1 MKGLDSRYQQT
12 PQVLGCCI
20 IGVANLQQLRAGTGA
35 ASSFNNP
42 TSINNFNAPTNGFG
56 FNADRQ
62 PPSYSPFGTSAIRR
76 QSAATRPSPRSL
88 ANSFTNSAFRSP
100 FNLDDKFSFFDL
112 TGKTARV
119 NSVLPENVG
128 SKFKAPEPPRFQ
140 DIYGLDSGQSPLSRS
155 GYGNTVRPSK
165 GSKLSRMFFQDQDI
179 KSTVGIGLTPEEM
192 DIPRESG
199 DEESSRSFHE
209 DKAVEKDPGY
219 EDALDG
225 PDRDYGQYDAPPPSP
240 SFDTPQA
247 AGPLPAEYGNSD
259 LSQAS
264 FLPTSGRS
272 YDDDTAENIDVT
284 KNFRNGEEVDGDVVE
299 AADTPPAAGGQDD
312 VSASDRPR
320 EGGADFS
327 PDESAGSVEE
337 LTSPAPPYS
346 SRDGEE
352 DGASGSRDG
361 TGSGASDGGPG
372 QSGTDTV
379 PASPGGDRP
388 VDYQPEDYQPE
399 GGPLAPS
406 A

>member
-1 MKGLDSRYQQT
+1 MIKGQDVRYQQT

-20 IGVANLQQLRAGTGA
+20 IGVANLQQLQSGTGSA
-35 ASSFNNP
+35 NSFNDP
-42 TSINNFNAPTNGFG
+42 TSINAFSNPTNGFS
-56 FNADRQ
+56 FNSGR
-62 PPSYSPFGTSAIRR
+62 PSSSYSPFGTSATRR

-112 TGKTARV
+112 SGKTARV
-119 NSVLPENVG
+119 NSVLPESVS

-140 DIYGLDSGQSPLSRS
+140 DIYGLESGDSPLSRS

-179 KSTVGIGLTPEEM
+179 KSTVGIGLTPEEL

-219 EDALDG
+219 KDALDG
-225 PDRDYGQYDAPPPSP
+225 RDQYGTSGPSQA
-240 SFDTPQA
+240 FDTPQP

-264 FLPTSGRS
+264 FLPASGPS
-272 YDDDTAENIDVT
+272 YDDDTPENIDIT
-284 KNFRNGEEVDGDVVE
+284 KNFHNGQEVDE
-299 AADTPPAAGGQDD
+299 ATTDAGGNPTAAGGEKDRSVDD
-312 VSASDRPR
+312 PSGKETTDSSPDQSAGAVGKSTSRAPFDAIR
-320 EGGADFS
+320 EGEAD
-327 PDESAGSVEE
+327 GV
-337 LTSPAPPYS
+337 
-346 SRDGEE
+346 
-352 DGASGSRDG
+352 SGSKG
-361 TGSGASDGGPG
+361 GAGRATADGGPG
-372 QSGTDTV
+372 PSGTDMAATSTGSYG
-379 PASPGGDRP
+379 PAEFRP
-388 VDYQPEDYQPE
+388 TS
-399 GGPLAPS
+399 GPLPTS